1 MFGMKQKR
9 RMVRNPFMHNQS
21 YYPYQGFQQN
31 HGFQP
36 NQYSNPQQMY
46 NQSTNA
52 QPNINPNTNFN
63 NMNQYPNYMNM
74 NQQGSIPFQM
84 PYPNQGTSNQTPKQ
98 TSGFGSI
105 LNQFKTK
112 EGGYDVNKMMDTAGQ
127 MVNTVNQLNGVFKQV
142 GTFFKPKA

>member
-9 RMVRNPFMHNQS
+9 RMVRNPFMYNQS

-31 HGFQP
+31 
-36 NQYSNPQQMY
+36 QYPNPQQMY
-46 NQSTNA
+46 NPTNT
-52 QPNINPNTNFN
+52 QPNFKPNQNTNFN

-84 PYPNQGTSNQTPKQ
+84 PYPNQGTKKPTQSQP
-98 TSGFGSI
+98 SGLGSI